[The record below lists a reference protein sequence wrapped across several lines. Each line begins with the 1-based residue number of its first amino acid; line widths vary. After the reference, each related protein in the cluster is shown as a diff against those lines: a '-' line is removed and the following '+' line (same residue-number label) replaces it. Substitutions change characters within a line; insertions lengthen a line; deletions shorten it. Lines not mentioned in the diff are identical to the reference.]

1 MQLRTFAFRLLQD
14 GMSLSP
20 FVNRVGSNFAL
31 RHEHV
36 RKLVCFPKPIS
47 NRCLDF
53 IAVLDVND
61 VIHLGL
67 RRGVASSHL
76 GSLQRATEE
85 NAEFEKI
92 PLGTHEEVAG
102 FAREHDRFVRGVN
115 PLIAQGNG
123 RLAQPLPS
131 VPQIVGEFPRQSR
144 FSGRPT
150 VVLFSVLDPLFAV
163 VALSTGHTS
172 ELYWDCRGTGTTL
185 SARRTCILIGK
196 TFRRL
201 VFVVR

>member
-1 MQLRTFAFRLLQD
+1 
-14 GMSLSP
+14 MSLSP
-20 FVNRVGSNFAL
+20 FVYRVGSNFAL
-31 RHEHV
+31 RHEYV
-36 RKLVCFPKPIS
+36 RKLVCFPKPVS
-47 NRCLDF
+47 NRYLDL

-67 RRGVASSHL
+67 RCGVASSHL

-102 FAREHDRFVRGVN
+102 PAREHDRLVRSVN
-115 PLIAQGNG
+115 PLIAEGDG
-123 RLAQPLPS
+123 CLAQPFPS
-131 VPQIVGEFPRQSR
+131 VPQIVGEFPRKSR

-163 VALSTGHTS
+163 VALSTGHTANCNG
-172 ELYWDCRGTGTTL
+172 DD
-185 SARRTCILIGK
+185 
-196 TFRRL
+196 
-201 VFVVR
+201 